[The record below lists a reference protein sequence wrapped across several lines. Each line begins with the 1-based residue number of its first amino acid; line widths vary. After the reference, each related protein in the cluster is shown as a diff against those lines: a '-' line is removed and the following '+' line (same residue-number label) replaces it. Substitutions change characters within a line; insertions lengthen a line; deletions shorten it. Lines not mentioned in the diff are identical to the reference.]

1 MTKRT
6 KNFITTTLGVVVLV
20 FLLGVVGTL
29 EQRCDRRE
37 YVLRGMDKN
46 TYFAIRQHVSDSIGR
61 AATRSE
67 VADYYI
73 QKEGL

>member
-1 MTKRT
+1 MNKRT

-20 FLLGVVGTL
+20 FLLGTL

-37 YVLRGMDKN
+37 YVLRGMDEN
-46 TYFAIRQHVSDSIGR
+46 TYFAIKQHVSDSIGR
-61 AATRSE
+61 MATRSE

>member
-1 MTKRT
+1 M
-6 KNFITTTLGVVVLV
+6 GVVVLV
-20 FLLGVVGTL
+20 FLLGVVGML

-37 YVLRGMDKN
+37 YVLRGMDEN
-46 TYFAIRQHVSDSIGR
+46 TYFAIKQHVSDSIGR
-61 AATRSE
+61 MATRSE

>member
-1 MTKRT
+1 M
-6 KNFITTTLGVVVLV
+6 LV

-37 YVLRGMDKN
+37 YVLRGMDEN
-46 TYFAIRQHVSDSIGR
+46 TYFAIKQHVSDSIGR
-61 AATRSE
+61 MATRSE

-73 QKEGL
+73 QKEGFGWRKIRCWSCI